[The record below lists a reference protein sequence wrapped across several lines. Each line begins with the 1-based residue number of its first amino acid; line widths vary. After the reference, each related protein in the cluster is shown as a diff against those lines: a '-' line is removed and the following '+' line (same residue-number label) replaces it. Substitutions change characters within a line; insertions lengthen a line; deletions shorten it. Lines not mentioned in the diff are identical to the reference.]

1 MPTNPIEAAIRNHM
15 QIDHATGSIALSDFF
30 TPTARRIGIADH
42 DFFEALFSV
51 FSENSTPD
59 QTRERFYQFGA
70 DWGNSFLERLK
81 TQLAQAGGE
90 HASEPQALLK
100 DEFVEHLNSN
110 FSYLGVGQ
118 FRILEGNKFYIID
131 LKNPWRPSDEHKQI
145 YASTSFAGFFST
157 LFSGIAG
164 RALSST
170 FLSNTPEHWRFALST
185 TEVIEDIRTQINAGL
200 TEADILTQ
208 YHNQHL
214 L

>member
-15 QIDHATGSIALSDFF
+15 QIDHAIGSIALSDFF

-42 DFFEALFSV
+42 DFFESIFSV
-51 FSENSTPD
+51 FSENATPE
-59 QTRERFYQFGA
+59 QITEHFYQFGL
-70 DWGNSFLERLK
+70 DWGSAFLDRLK
-81 TQLAQAGGE
+81 TQLKQAAGE
-90 HASEPQALLK
+90 HASEPKGLLK

-131 LKNPWRPSDEHKQI
+131 LKNPWRPSDEHKQM
-145 YASTSFAGFFST
+145 YASTCFAGFFSS

-164 RALSST
+164 RSLGST
-170 FLSNTPEHWRFALST
+170 LLSNTTERWRFAIST